1 MTKSVAFFLEYL
13 KKDRD
18 CVKMVNEDELNDIK
32 PESIADREKK
42 GFYTIISE
50 YNIFMIMKPDAIIYH
65 DQEYKI
71 IKSVRY

>member
-1 MTKSVAFFLEYL
+1 
-13 KKDRD
+13 
-18 CVKMVNEDELNDIK
+18 MVNEDELNDIK